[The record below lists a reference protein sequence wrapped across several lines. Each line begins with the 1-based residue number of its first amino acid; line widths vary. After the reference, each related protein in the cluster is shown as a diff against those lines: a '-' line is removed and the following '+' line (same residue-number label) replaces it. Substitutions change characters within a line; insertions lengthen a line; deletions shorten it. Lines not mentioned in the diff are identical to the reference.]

1 MEAHPDRRAVE
12 YTTAAPFRGTAA
24 EDPKGGF
31 CVTIPQIFAWQ
42 QDLSSSSNVG
52 LLVGTRALRRPC
64 VLTYRTGGEADRTSG
79 EVQKT
84 VRRVGRVKTLQML
97 YFFSGGRLPHP
108 GGNGPHL
115 GGSRPHL
122 GGRKTAPWGK
132 KDRTPGAVGPHLGGR
147 ITAPRGKIETR
158 LSCKSGD
165 FLRFGVCPCS
175 CSCFRFGS
183 VLTTGQDFLG
193 EWKGGRE
200 ALSGGGFSRG

>member
-31 CVTIPQIFAWQ
+31 CVMVPQIFAWQ

-52 LLVGTRALRRPC
+52 LLVGTLALRRPC
-64 VLTYRTGGEADRTSG
+64 VLTYRTRGEADRTSE
-79 EVQKT
+79 EVQET
-84 VRRVGRVKTLQML
+84 VQRVGRVKTLQML
-97 YFFSGGRLPHP
+97 SFFSGWRLPHP

-115 GGSRPHL
+115 GG
-122 GGRKTAPWGK
+122 RKTAPGGK

-158 LSCKSGD
+158 LSCKSED
-165 FLRFGVCPCS
+165 FLRFGVSPCS

-193 EWKGGRE
+193 EWKGSRE
-200 ALSGGGFSRG
+200 ALSGGRFSRG

>member
-1 MEAHPDRRAVE
+1 MEAHPDRRAGE

-31 CVTIPQIFAWQ
+31 CVTVPHIFAF
-42 QDLSSSSNVG
+42 G
-52 LLVGTRALRRPC
+52 LLVGTLALRRPC
-64 VLTYRTGGEADRTSG
+64 VLTYRTGGEADRTSE

-97 YFFSGGRLPHP
+97 SFFSGWRLPHP
-108 GGNGPHL
+108 GGSGPHL

-122 GGRKTAPWGK
+122 GGRKTAPGGK
-132 KDRTPGAVGPHLGGR
+132 KDRTRGEVGPHLGGR

-158 LSCKSGD
+158 LSCKFGD